1 MKKYKAVDI
10 EKKHREAWDKS
21 GIYSYDAGDSVKK
34 TFVIDTPP
42 PTVSGALHI
51 GHLFSYTQTDI
62 IARFQRMR
70 GKNVFYPMGWD
81 DNGLPTEKRIQNLYG
96 VSCDPSLPWQSM
108 NLQPL
113 SKKDKTRRKISR
125 KNFLELCD
133 RQAREDEKKYH
144 IFWNRLGLSVDWKR
158 SYRTISASS
167 QKISQT
173 AFINLYK
180 KGLLEN
186 RLDPVFWDVRFQT
199 AVAQADMEDRQR
211 EGFYHDIKF
220 QVQEGGE
227 VVISTTRPELLPA
240 CVALAAHP
248 EDSRYQSFFSKTAVI
263 PLFHG
268 AVPILPS
275 THADPEKGTGILM
288 ICTFGDGEDVRFWKE
303 RNPPLKQVVS
313 EEGRMRSSLSF
324 TEGVFQSL
332 KPSVAEKYYHS
343 LSGLSLPQARRK
355 IVELLRETE
364 HLVSEPRPTLQFVK
378 YYEKGDR
385 PLELIPA
392 RQWFIKILDHKEKF
406 LERGRQVEWHPPAMR
421 KRYEQWVEGL
431 NQDWCV
437 SRQRFFGV
445 PIPLWYPLNTEG
457 KADFANPILGR
468 GLPVDPVVSAPPGY
482 KEQDRDQPDG
492 FTADADVLDTWATSS
507 LTPLI
512 NSSREGESHQTL
524 FPADL
529 RPQAHEIIRTWAFY
543 TIVQSHFHENS
554 PPWKK
559 IAVSGW
565 VVDPTRSKMSKSKG
579 NIVTPDKLMDTYSA
593 DALRYWAGRA
603 GLGQDTVYDEQVFKT
618 GQRLVTKIFHAAR
631 FVCLQ
636 TEPIPVSLL
645 LQGDLKGIRE
655 TVDRAWVMFLRE
667 NYKTVTGFL
676 ENFKYDSALR
686 LAEKTFWSFCDNYI
700 ELVKARTYQL
710 KGEAE
715 GISGAL
721 ALDCS
726 LYLFLKMFAPF
737 LPYITEEVWSWRYGG
752 ESRSIHCAPWE
763 KGLALT
769 EGISSP
775 WRTDFKEKEEKHTKS
790 VEAGFGEEEAVR
802 QSGGFLDTVF
812 HVLEQIRN
820 QKAGRRLSLSSV
832 VEELTLKGNPQQ
844 IKWLDLCRDDLRR
857 AGHIQSM
864 NIIADQD
871 WKDPP
876 HISLTLDEGGGG
888 SEKT

>member
-1 MKKYKAVDI
+1 MKKYKAADI
-10 EKKHREAWDKS
+10 EKKHREVWDKND
-21 GIYSYDAGDSVKK
+21 IYSYKAGDSTKK

-108 NLQPL
+108 DLKPL
-113 SKKDKTRRKISR
+113 SKKDKTRCKISR

-133 RQAREDEKKYH
+133 RQAQEDEQKYR
-144 IFWNRLGLSVDWKR
+144 IFWNRLGLSVDW
-158 SYRTISASS
+158 SQTYRTINERS

-186 RLDPVFWDVRFQT
+186 RLDPVFWDVQFQT
-199 AVAQADMEDRQR
+199 AVAQADMEDRQK

-220 QVQEGGE
+220 QVQEGKE

-248 EDSRYQSFFSKTAVI
+248 EDSRYQSLFSKTAVI
-263 PLFHG
+263 PLFYG
-268 AVPILPS
+268 TVPIFPS
-275 THADPEKGTGILM
+275 PHADPEKGTGILM

-303 RNPPLKQVVS
+303 KDLPLKQIVNR
-313 EEGRMRSSLSF
+313 EGRMDPSISF

-332 KPSVAEKYYHS
+332 KPSLAEKYYGP
-343 LSGLSLPQARRK
+343 LSGLALPQARRK
-355 IVELLRETE
+355 IVELLRETK
-364 HLVSEPRPTLQFVK
+364 HLVSEPQPTLQFVK
-378 YYEKGDR
+378 HYEKGDR
-385 PLELIPA
+385 PLELIPT

-406 LERGRQVEWHPPAMR
+406 LKRGRQVEWHPASMR

-445 PIPLWYPLNTEG
+445 PIPLWYPLNKEG
-457 KADFANPILGR
+457 VVDFANPILGCE
-468 GLPVDPVVSAPPGY
+468 LPVDPVISAPPGY
-482 KEQDRDQPDG
+482 KEQDRNQSGG
-492 FTADADVLDTWATSS
+492 FMADADVLDTWATSS

-512 NSSREGESHQTL
+512 NSSWEGERHKKL
-524 FPADL
+524 FPADF

-559 IAVSGW
+559 IAISGW
-565 VVDPTRSKMSKSKG
+565 VVDPQRSKMSKSKG
-579 NIVTPDKLMDTYSA
+579 NIVTPEKLMDTYSA

-618 GQRLVTKIFHAAR
+618 GQRLVTKIFNAAR
-631 FVCLQ
+631 FVYLQ
-636 TEPIPVSLL
+636 TEQVPVSRLL
-645 LQGDLKGIRE
+645 KGDLKDITE
-655 TVDRAWVMFLRE
+655 AVDGAWVMFLGE
-667 NYKTVTGFL
+667 SYQKVTEFL

-710 KGEAE
+710 KGEP
-715 GISGAL
+715 GGVSGAL
-721 ALDCS
+721 TLDCS

-737 LPYITEEVWSWRYGG
+737 LPYITEEVWSWRYGK
-752 ESRSIHCAPWE
+752 ENHSIHCSSWE
-763 KGLALT
+763 KGSAFT
-769 EGISSP
+769 EGFFRSFSSL
-775 WRTDFKEKEEKHTKS
+775 WQSNSKEKEKIVQQS
-790 VEAGFGEEEAVR
+790 EE
-802 QSGGFLDTVF
+802 FLDTVF
-812 HVLEQIRN
+812 YVLEQIRN
-820 QKAGRRLSLSSV
+820 QKAGQRKSLSSA

-844 IKWLDLCRDDLRR
+844 IKWLEFCRDDLMR
-857 AGHIQSM
+857 AGHIQNM
-864 NIIADQD
+864 NILSDQGA
-871 WKDPP
+871 KKPL
-876 HISLTLDEGGGG
+876 IFLT
-888 SEKT
+888 